1 MFNNRGGN
9 SSGGVNPHL
18 YAQHQQQRQ
27 NQMQHNN
34 NNNNRSGNMNTGQNM
49 QNRPRPAQQ
58 NVNSQHNQQQHSN
71 HHNQQ
76 RNPQQQHQQ
85 GVNQQRPSQ
94 NQQRPQNQ
102 QTNNQQ
108 RPNQNQQQ
116 QQQPQAPP
124 PPPVLPKGWKKEEIV
139 KTKGILSGL
148 VDIVYGPG
156 SNCDQSTDLNGRKF
170 KSKVEL
176 QRFFGEKYDMA
187 LLDWKTGKIS
197 QAVWRKQRRMKSIA
211 ANPNNFASACKYDTY
226 LNIPIRHTSSLA
238 KQPVYC
244 VTNNHRNDPAPAHI
258 SNQNNNTNNN
268 NQNNQN
274 KMEKPKPIQVILYF
288 LTIKHK

>member
-18 YAQHQQQRQ
+18 YAQQQQQQQRQ
-27 NQMQHNN
+27 NQMHNNNINNN
-34 NNNNRSGNMNTGQNM
+34 NNNNRGNVNSGQNT
-49 QNRPRPAQQ
+49 QNRPRPVQQ
-58 NVNSQHNQQQHSN
+58 NVNSQQQHGN
-71 HHNQQ
+71 HHHNQQ
-76 RNPQQQHQQ
+76 RNPQQQ
-85 GVNQQRPSQ
+85 GANQQRPSQ

-102 QTNNQQ
+102 QNNNQP
-108 RPNQNQQQ
+108 RSNQNQQQQQQ

-156 SNCDQSTDLNGRKF
+156 PNCEQAAELDGKKF

-176 QRFFGEKYDMA
+176 QRFLGDKYDMA
-187 LLDWKTGKIS
+187 MLDWKTGKIS

-226 LNIPIRHTSSLA
+226 LNIPIRHTSSLV
-238 KQPVYC
+238 KQPVCC
-244 VTNNHRNDPAPAHI
+244 VTNNHRNDPAPANI
-258 SNQNNNTNNN
+258 TNPTNNN
-268 NQNNQN
+268 NNGNNQN
-274 KMEKPKPIQVILYF
+274 KMEKPKPIQVIILY
-288 LTIKHK
+288 

>member
-18 YAQHQQQRQ
+18 YAHQQQQQRP
-27 NQMQHNN
+27 NQIHNN
-34 NNNNRSGNMNTGQNM
+34 NNNINNNSSNNNRSGNINSGQNM

-58 NVNSQHNQQQHSN
+58 NVNSQHNSN
-71 HHNQQ
+71 HHPNQQ
-76 RNPQQQHQQ
+76 RNPQQQ
-85 GVNQQRPSQ
+85 GTNQQRPSQ
-94 NQQRPQNQ
+94 NQQRQQNQ
-102 QTNNQQ
+102 QNNNQP
-108 RPNQNQQQ
+108 RPNPNQQ

-139 KTKGILSGL
+139 KTKGIRSGL

-156 SNCDQSTDLNGRKF
+156 PNCEQSADLDGKKF

-197 QAVWRKQRRMKSIA
+197 QAVWRKQRRMKSIT

-226 LNIPIRHTSSLA
+226 LNLPIRHTSSLV
-238 KQPVYC
+238 KQPVCC
-244 VTNNHRNDPAPAHI
+244 VTNNHRNEPAPAHI
-258 SNQNNNTNNN
+258 SNPNNN
-268 NQNNQN
+268 NNGNNQN
-274 KMEKPKPIQVILYF
+274 KMEKPKPIQVFLYIQ
-288 LTIKHK
+288 L